1 MPLLGWVVVFA
12 ATDKNLP
19 NRLGIINRTYLKRIY
34 SKGMESER
42 LKRIK
47 SSLKTKI
54 GRERLRTA
62 LQFVPFLLISAAF
75 WLFVTTDEHYQQE
88 VAIPLEITSIPDSV
102 TMISEVPPM
111 VKVSVNEKGT
121 KMLKYL
127 FGRVPTL
134 TIDFRDYVISGSVL
148 RVSATDMRSETR
160 KVFSQ
165 EANVIS
171 VSPDSLRLIYTS
183 LAPKRVPVKEV
194 LDVEPNL
201 QYVIVG
207 GVTKDVDSVLV
218 YGDSQTLSDITEVRT
233 ERIIARDLTETL
245 RCEAAMEAIPG
256 ARIEPKSV
264 TLTIPVEQLIGKRQE
279 VNIRVDNCP
288 EYINVLTFPAVV
300 EASFLVPQSVYNK
313 EFDISAAVDFYDI
326 STALGS
332 HVPVRVA
339 EYPAIC
345 RSVSLAMDSVEF
357 LIER

>member
-1 MPLLGWVVVFA
+1 
-12 ATDKNLP
+12 
-19 NRLGIINRTYLKRIY
+19 
-34 SKGMESER
+34 MESER
-42 LKRIK
+42 LKKMK
-47 SSLKTKI
+47 SSLKAKI
-54 GRERLRTA
+54 GRERIRTV

-88 VAIPLEITSIPDSV
+88 VAIPLVITSIPDSV
-102 TMISEVPPM
+102 TMISEVPTT

-121 KMLKYL
+121 KMLKYM

-148 RVSATDMRSETR
+148 RVSGTDMRSETR

-183 LAPKRVPVKEV
+183 LAPKQVPVKEV
-194 LDVEPNL
+194 LDIEPNL
-201 QYVIVG
+201 QYVIMG

-218 YGDSQTLSDITEVRT
+218 YGDSQTLSNITEVRT
-233 ERIIARDLTETL
+233 VRIIARDLKETL
-245 RCEAAMEAIPG
+245 QYEATIEAIPG

-264 TLTIPVEQLIGKRQE
+264 LLTIPVEQLIGKRQE
-279 VNIRVDNCP
+279 VNISVINCP
-288 EYINVLTFPAVV
+288 EYINVLTFPTVV
-300 EASFLVPQSVYNK
+300 EASFLVPQSAYK
-313 EFDISAAVDFYDI
+313 QEFYISAVVDFNDVA
-326 STALGS
+326 TAMGS